1 MPKPYSID
9 LRKRVAAFVEAGHSR
24 RAAVAHFTVSPRE
37 PAHANHLPPG
47 QPLVSVG
54 YEREINGLVLADNHA
69 AQSFSNAARAARD
82 HRERS
87 R

>member
-24 RAAVAHFTVSPRE
+24 RAAVAHFSVSPRE

-54 YEREINGLVLADNHA
+54 YEREIKASRPA
-69 AQSFSNAARAARD
+69 RIAQL
-82 HRERS
+82 
-87 R
+87 